1 MSDTAVRSKSAR
13 VVFIDDSNRDLFR
26 IMINRGADDGIK
38 VGDQFLVY
46 GLGPEISDPDTGA
59 NLGRVEIVRG
69 RGAVTHLQSRMAS
82 LTSIERRQR
91 TRRTVPVPGD
101 NSILSMVSQVA
112 PREVVEEDLPFLGV
126 QIGDMAKPL

>member
-1 MSDTAVRSKSAR
+1 
-13 VVFIDDSNRDLFR
+13 VFIDDSNRDLFR
-26 IMINRGADDGIK
+26 IMINRGAEDGLK

-46 GLGPEISDPDTGA
+46 GLGPEISDPDTGT

-69 RGAVTHLQSRMAS
+69 RGAVTHLQPRMAS

-91 TRRTVPVPGD
+91 TRRTAPVPGD
-101 NSILSMVSQVA
+101 NSILSMVSQMA

-126 QIGDMAKPL
+126 QIGDVAKPI